1 MRESTALEVAVGLLQ
16 LPSRARMLRDGELP
30 SDVEFL
36 LRIVAGDDQALSD
49 AMRTTALPESEVR
62 ASVSFYVEQIL
73 LHSDADSYRALG
85 AGPEATIDQLRR
97 NMALLLRWLHP
108 DREANS
114 ARAIYVGRVTQ
125 AWNNLKTVDR
135 RALYDE
141 TRKRVANGKSAGKSP
156 HEGVG
161 RQPPM
166 RTAAAS
172 GYPPRA
178 SSPLVRSAGNRQRPV
193 VRRPSIWRLL
203 GRLFGHNRI

>member
-1 MRESTALEVAVGLLQ
+1 
-16 LPSRARMLRDGELP
+16 MLRDGELP

-49 AMRTTALPESEVR
+49 AMRTTALPESAVR

-73 LHSDADSYRALG
+73 LHPDADSYRALG

-114 ARAIYVGRVTQ
+114 ARAMYVGRVTQ

-141 TRKRVANGKSAGKSP
+141 TRKRTANGKSSGKSP
-156 HEGVG
+156 REGASG
-161 RQPPM
+161 QTPM

-172 GYPPRA
+172 AHPPRA
-178 SSPLVRSAGNRQRPV
+178 SGSLVGRAGSRQRTV
-193 VRRPSIWRLL
+193 GRRPSIWRLL